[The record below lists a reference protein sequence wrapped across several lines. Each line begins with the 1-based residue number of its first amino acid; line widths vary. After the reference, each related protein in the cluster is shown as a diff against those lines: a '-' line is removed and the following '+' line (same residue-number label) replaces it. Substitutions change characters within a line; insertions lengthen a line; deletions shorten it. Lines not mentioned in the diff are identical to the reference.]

1 MEFRSYPL
9 NGKLLKEQK
18 SSAKIYAEKELSNER
33 NNTSSFNRRM
43 PI

>member
-18 SSAKIYAEKELSNER
+18 SSAKIYAEKEE
-33 NNTSSFNRRM
+33 
-43 PI
+43 I